1 MPIKDNFEKRNFGN
15 NSVFFNQYKD
25 KTRQVLSTKGGGSIT
40 ERSKSEK
47 RNGSDEAVL
56 ADHANVNE
64 TAVFNTHSNDEEE
77 RNQLLN
83 AN

>member
-1 MPIKDNFEKRNFGN
+1 M
-15 NSVFFNQYKD
+15 
-25 KTRQVLSTKGGGSIT
+25 LSTKGGGSIT

-47 RNGSDEAVL
+47 RNGSDEVVL